1 MSIKDWIGETT
12 EYDKKLALEVKKPKS
27 WCKSVSA
34 FANTLGG
41 ALIFGISNSEEF
53 VGLEDPNED
62 AEKISEIIKT
72 RLDPIPEFRLRFEQI
87 DKGKVI
93 IILDIFK
100 GEETPYYY
108 SGDGVLEAYVR
119 IGNESVKATATEA
132 LPVVRGELALLIVL
146 VINSLGVVLMLYSGS
161 GISAISSVPYAFS
174 EVFSK
179 VSLGVWTD
187 IFQTI
192 LVLSLMIL
200 RKKFVPQYLLSF
212 IVGAGFG
219 TEIDIHETWVH
230 TLPVTLPLRFV
241 YFFAGYLLISTGIA
255 LSNRCKMPII
265 PTDLFPRELA
275 DITKAAYSRIKI
287 SYDVICLSVTA
298 LLTFVCLGQI
308 RGLGIG
314 TVLAAFTMGKVIGK
328 IGEGMDKK
336 VRFVSIFSK

>member
-1 MSIKDWIGETT
+1 MISADKTISTNKLITT
-12 EYDKKLALEVKKPKS
+12 DRMAGKEKNSGRNKLTDGK
-27 WCKSVSA
+27 
-34 FANTLGG
+34 
-41 ALIFGISNSEEF
+41 
-53 VGLEDPNED
+53 
-62 AEKISEIIKT
+62 AE
-72 RLDPIPEFRLRFEQI
+72 R
-87 DKGKVI
+87 
-93 IILDIFK
+93 
-100 GEETPYYY
+100 
-108 SGDGVLEAYVR
+108 
-119 IGNESVKATATEA
+119 VKATATEA

-212 IVGAGFG
+212 IVGAGLG